1 MQTLERENGVKEV
14 NIEENNK
21 KEFIKNYLNSQSYQK
36 DFVNFMVNMLDK
48 YGVEIFNLNGI
59 GEQLDMNK
67 AIKKMVNS
75 DNVANGTIDANANAG
90 GTSAISIM
98 HEIAKPMVLLQSY
111 YRLWKWLKKN
121 RSIEVANKFVEAQI
135 TGAFYVNDMHYN
147 SYPMPYC
154 YNHSCLSIASL
165 GLVGIDDKNNTQPPK
180 YLRSYFDIMEAYLLI
195 AGNSTAGASSCANLL
210 VVASVFVKKMID
222 SGYKDSHVQL
232 NSEEDCWQYFKEELT
247 AFIYKLN
254 QPCRGNQS
262 LFTNVSIFDKNFLST
277 IIPETQL
284 VIDDEIYG
292 TDIETVQKC
301 QEIFLD
307 VMNEEAKRVV
317 HTFPV
322 TTACFSIKKDEKTG
336 KNEILDKDFLEFI
349 CKKNEERGFI
359 NMYAGDT
366 ATLSSCCRLRSDKNN
381 TFFNSFGGASDS
393 IGSLGVVCINLP
405 QLAYKYKDNFE
416 KFKEELFNLTLL
428 AQEVNYAKRCMLK
441 NSIAKGHLPLYSH
454 GYMDLT
460 KQFSTTGFIG
470 LYECCETLGHDIVTP
485 EGLKIATETLSILE
499 KANDAVSEKYKIPC
513 NLEGIPG
520 ENTCHK
526 LALKDKIL
534 GYNKDC
540 NLYSNQFIP
549 LNKRCNLLDR
559 ITLSSIMDQYCS
571 GGSIMAIT
579 VDGKIDKYLMKEI
592 ATSIIESGVKYFSF
606 NYEINQCK
614 DCNTIFVGKRT
625 ECPECKSEN
634 LDRYMRV
641 VGFLTKKSSWSKARQ
656 DEDRQFYSFN

>member
-1 MQTLERENGVKEV
+1 MVVDLTDKTEV
-14 NIEENNK
+14 IDLFK
-21 KEFIKNYLNSQSYQK
+21 SYINSQSYQK
-36 DFVNFMVNMLDK
+36 DFKDFMYNMVDK
-48 YGVEIFNLNGI
+48 YGIEILNLNGI
-59 GEQLDMNK
+59 GEQLDINK
-67 AIKKMVNS
+67 AIKKMVGS
-75 DNVANGTIDANANAG
+75 DNVANSSIDANANVSRVSA
-90 GTSAISIM
+90 TSIA
-98 HEIAKPMVLLQSY
+98 HEISKPMVLLHSY

-121 RSIEVANKFVEAQI
+121 RSIQVANNFVEAQI

-154 YNHSCLSIASL
+154 YNHSCLTIASL

-195 AGNSTAGASSCANLL
+195 AGHSTAGATSCANLL
-210 VVASVFVKKMID
+210 VVASVFVKKMVENGFTD
-222 SGYKDSHVQL
+222 LHVQL
-232 NSEEDCWQYFKEELT
+232 GSEEDCWQYFKEELT
-247 AFIYKLN
+247 SFIYKLN
-254 QPCRGNQS
+254 QPCRANQT
-262 LFTNVSIFDKNFLST
+262 LFTNVSIFDKNFLET
-277 IIPETQL
+277 IVPEICL
-284 VIDDEIYG
+284 IIDDDIYT
-292 TDIETVQKC
+292 TDVETVQKC
-301 QEIFLD
+301 QEIFID
-307 VMNEEAKRVV
+307 IMNKEAERVV

-322 TTACFSIKKDEKTG
+322 TTACFSIKKNEETG
-336 KNEILDKDFLEFI
+336 KNEILDKEFLEFI
-349 CKKNEERGFI
+349 CRKNEKRGFI

-405 QLAYKYKDNFE
+405 QLANKNKDNFE

-441 NSIAKGHLPLYSH
+441 NSIAKGHLPLYSN
-454 GYMDLT
+454 GYMDLS

-470 LYECCETLGHDIVTP
+470 LYECCEEFGHDITTP
-485 EGLKIATETLSILE
+485 DGLKIATETLSVLE
-499 KANDAVSEKYKIPC
+499 KANDTVSEKYRIPC

-534 GYNKDC
+534 GYNEKYD
-540 NLYSNQFIP
+540 LYSNQFIP

-559 ITLSSIMDQYCS
+559 INLSSIMDQYCS

-579 VDGKIDKYLMKEI
+579 VDSKINADSMRDI
-592 ATSIIESGVKYFSF
+592 ASAIIEQGVKYFSF

-614 DCNTIFVGKRT
+614 DCHSIFVGRVKT
-625 ECPECKSEN
+625 CPECNSEN
-634 LDRYMRV
+634 IDKFERV
-641 VGFLTKKSSWSKARQ
+641 VGFCVKKTSWSKVRQ
-656 DEDRQFYSFN
+656 EENRQVYNFD

>member
-1 MQTLERENGVKEV
+1 MVVDLTDKTEV
-14 NIEENNK
+14 IDLFK
-21 KEFIKNYLNSQSYQK
+21 SYINSQSYQK
-36 DFVNFMVNMLDK
+36 DFKDFMYNMVDK
-48 YGVEIFNLNGI
+48 YGIEILNLNGI
-59 GEQLDMNK
+59 GEQLDINK
-67 AIKKMVNS
+67 AIKKMVGS
-75 DNVANGTIDANANAG
+75 DNVANSSIDANANVSRVSA
-90 GTSAISIM
+90 TSIA
-98 HEIAKPMVLLQSY
+98 HEISKPMVLLHSY

-121 RSIEVANKFVEAQI
+121 RSIQVANNFVEAQI

-154 YNHSCLSIASL
+154 YNHSCLTIASL

-195 AGNSTAGASSCANLL
+195 AGHSTAGATSCANLL
-210 VVASVFVKKMID
+210 VVASVFVKKMIEN
-222 SGYKDSHVQL
+222 GFTDSHVQL
-232 NSEEDCWQYFKEELT
+232 GSEEDCWQYFKEELT
-247 AFIYKLN
+247 SFIYKLN
-254 QPCRGNQS
+254 QPCRANQT
-262 LFTNVSIFDKNFLST
+262 LFTNVSIFDKNFLET
-277 IIPETQL
+277 IVPEICL
-284 VIDDEIYG
+284 IIDDDIYT
-292 TDIETVQKC
+292 TDVETVQKC
-301 QEIFLD
+301 QEIFID
-307 VMNEEAKRVV
+307 IMNKEAERVV

-322 TTACFSIKKDEKTG
+322 TTACFSIKKNEETG
-336 KNEILDKDFLEFI
+336 KNEILDKEFLEFI
-349 CKKNEERGFI
+349 CRKNEKRGFI

-405 QLAYKYKDNFE
+405 QLANKNKDNFE

-441 NSIAKGHLPLYSH
+441 NSIAKGHLPLYSN
-454 GYMDLT
+454 GYMDLS

-470 LYECCETLGHDIVTP
+470 LYECCEEFGHDITTP
-485 EGLKIATETLSILE
+485 DGLKIATETLSVLE
-499 KANDAVSEKYKIPC
+499 KANDTVSEKYRIPC

-534 GYNKDC
+534 GYNEKYD
-540 NLYSNQFIP
+540 LYSNQFIP

-559 ITLSSIMDQYCS
+559 INLSSIMDQYCS

-579 VDGKIDKYLMKEI
+579 VDSKINADSMRDI
-592 ATSIIESGVKYFSF
+592 ASAIIEQGVKYFSF

-614 DCNTIFVGKRT
+614 DCHSIFVGRVKT
-625 ECPECKSEN
+625 CPECNSEN
-634 LDRYMRV
+634 IDKFERV
-641 VGFLTKKSSWSKARQ
+641 VGFCVKKTSWSKVRQ
-656 DEDRQFYSFN
+656 EENRQVYNFD

>member
-1 MQTLERENGVKEV
+1 MVVDLTDKTEV
-14 NIEENNK
+14 IDLFK
-21 KEFIKNYLNSQSYQK
+21 SYINSQSYQK
-36 DFVNFMVNMLDK
+36 DFKDFMYNMVDK
-48 YGVEIFNLNGI
+48 YGIEILNLNGI
-59 GEQLDMNK
+59 GEQLDINK
-67 AIKKMVNS
+67 AIKKMVGS
-75 DNVANGTIDANANAG
+75 DNVANSSIDANANVSRVSA
-90 GTSAISIM
+90 TSIA
-98 HEIAKPMVLLQSY
+98 HEISKPMVLLHSY

-121 RSIEVANKFVEAQI
+121 RSIQVANNFVEAQI

-154 YNHSCLSIASL
+154 YNHSCLTIASL

-195 AGNSTAGASSCANLL
+195 AGHSTAGATSCANLL
-210 VVASVFVKKMID
+210 VVASVFVKKMIEN
-222 SGYKDSHVQL
+222 GFTDSHVQL
-232 NSEEDCWQYFKEELT
+232 GSEEDCWQYFKEELT
-247 AFIYKLN
+247 SFIYKLN
-254 QPCRGNQS
+254 QPCRANQT
-262 LFTNVSIFDKNFLST
+262 LFTNVSIFDKNFLET
-277 IIPETQL
+277 IVPEICL
-284 VIDDEIYG
+284 IIDDDIYT
-292 TDIETVQKC
+292 TDVETVQKC
-301 QEIFLD
+301 QEIFID
-307 VMNEEAKRVV
+307 IMNKEAERVV

-322 TTACFSIKKDEKTG
+322 TTACFSIKKNEETG
-336 KNEILDKDFLEFI
+336 KNEILDKEFLEFI
-349 CKKNEERGFI
+349 CRKNEKRGFI

-405 QLAYKYKDNFE
+405 QLANKNKNNFE

-441 NSIAKGHLPLYSH
+441 NSIAKGHLPLYSN
-454 GYMDLT
+454 GYMDLS

-470 LYECCETLGHDIVTP
+470 LYECCEEFGHDITTTD
-485 EGLKIATETLSILE
+485 GLKIATETLSVLE
-499 KANDAVSEKYKIPC
+499 KANDTVSEKYRIPC

-534 GYNKDC
+534 GYNEKYD
-540 NLYSNQFIP
+540 LYSNQFIP

-559 ITLSSIMDQYCS
+559 INLSSIMDQYCS

-579 VDGKIDKYLMKEI
+579 VDSKINADSMRDI
-592 ATSIIESGVKYFSF
+592 ASAIIEQGVKYFSF

-614 DCNTIFVGKRT
+614 DCHSIFVGRVKT
-625 ECPECKSEN
+625 CPECNSEN
-634 LDRYMRV
+634 IDKFERV
-641 VGFLTKKSSWSKARQ
+641 VGFCVKKTSWSKVRQ
-656 DEDRQFYSFN
+656 EENRQVYNFD